1 MFLIDYLSFS
11 INERKISFE
20 RVLEKLDLL
29 QFKTSFVDMGKVR
42 KYEHCYRF
50 GNINIS
56 IPPKEREDMGIFV
69 DMSGQGC
76 REYEQ
81 YNKKQ
86 IGDVFCW
93 SSFFKRIIEWVNL
106 GYKINITRI
115 DLAFDDFNKKLSLSK
130 IERKLK
136 TGEYVSRFKKWSE
149 VKSNTTYNKSGLV
162 GKTIY
167 LGSMQ
172 SDCFCRFYDKL
183 AEQYSKHKNDETYLQ
198 SLGTHKHWVRFEI
211 VFKNTIAINV
221 VNMIALSYDVNKDIS
236 AYINSCVRFVD
247 MTATRTENCKISA
260 FWSDFLETVD
270 IKKIRKVLSTLEG
283 EDPSAL
289 WFKKFVA
296 PTAYALMAT
305 YDCVDDFIADI
316 VQHGCMRQSPKHEL
330 IINRMTVGEKLSN
343 QEVWQ
348 QNNPCKYDL
357 RGKYKPFHY

>member
-11 INERKISFE
+11 INLSNITFE
-20 RVLEKLDLL
+20 RVLEKLNLL
-29 QFKTSFVDMGKVR
+29 SFKADFVDMGKVR
-42 KYEHCYRF
+42 RYEHCYRL

-56 IPPKEREDMGIFV
+56 IPFAENEDMGIFV
-69 DMSGQGC
+69 DFSGQGC

-81 YNKKQ
+81 YNQKQ
-86 IGDVFCW
+86 IGDTFCW

-115 DLAFDDFNKKLSLSK
+115 DLAFDDFDKKLSLPK

-136 TGEYVSRFKKWSE
+136 ACEYVSRFKKWSE
-149 VKSNTTYNKSGLV
+149 IKSNSTYSKRGLI

-183 AEQYSKHKNDETYLQ
+183 AEQHSKYKNDDDYIKNLQ
-198 SLGTHKHWVRFEI
+198 QLKHWVRFEI
-211 VFKNTIAINV
+211 VFKNITAINV

-236 AYINSCVRFVD
+236 SYINSCVRFVD

-260 FWSDFLETVD
+260 FWSNFLETTD
-270 IKKIRKVLSTLEG
+270 IKKIKKVLSTLEG

-289 WFKKFVA
+289 WFKKSVA
-296 PTAYALMAT
+296 PTAYALMTT

-330 IINRMTVGEKLSN
+330 IVNRMTVGEKLSN

-348 QNNPCKYDL
+348 QNNPFKYDL